1 MAYFSEN
8 LKKKV
13 EIEFTGPKKAHFLR
27 FSVEFTKNYVFRFCD
42 LILTFLYRPF
52 QSFVLMKV
60 CVARTFLVELHLGVV
75 LEVLLVV
82 GSKMFT
88 HLVDK
93 NHRIIH

>member
-75 LEVLLVV
+75 LEVHLVV

-88 HLVDK
+88 NLVDK
-93 NHRIIH
+93 YRRNIH